1 MLLERCLK
9 YCYVQC
15 LNTEDPKGW
24 QAVEEC
30 LQKTDLSANL
40 KMPMTVIYPQSM
52 LADSHRIGYLP
63 DQAKTVLEE
72 YWKFSKKIVA
82 VQVQHF

>member
-1 MLLERCLK
+1 MPPENRFERKLK
-9 YCYVQC
+9 
-15 LNTEDPKGW
+15 NANDGN
-24 QAVEEC
+24 
-30 LQKTDLSANL
+30 LSAIH
-40 KMPMTVIYPQSM
+40 VGRF
-52 LADSHRIGYLP
+52 HRIGYLP